1 MKILI
6 NLSDFIHHG
15 MCVGET
21 VVGGMSDDGS
31 RYEVKKRAKKEIII
45 RRSRNFRV
53 EKKEKKCFILIH
65 PLSAYSIFVI
75 HSRYILHYRL
85 SGYIFIEVPSDS
97 SNTNWTA
104 VVLHANILRMEKF
117 FLFPP
122 FHHTLK
128 EELLKLC
135 TTTEL
140 STMTSTVESNQ

>member
-1 MKILI
+1 M
-6 NLSDFIHHG
+6 
-15 MCVGET
+15 T
-21 VVGGMSDDGS
+21 VVGM
-31 RYEVKKRAKKEIII
+31 KLKRAKKEIII

-53 EKKEKKCFILIH
+53 EKKEKKCFILIHH

-117 FLFPP
+117 FLFSP

>member
-1 MKILI
+1 M
-6 NLSDFIHHG
+6 
-15 MCVGET
+15 T
-21 VVGGMSDDGS
+21 VVGM
-31 RYEVKKRAKKEIII
+31 KLKRAKKEIII

-53 EKKEKKCFILIH
+53 EKKEKKCFILIHH

-104 VVLHANILRMEKF
+104 VVLHANRLRMEKF